1 MKGNFMQYYLA
12 PLEGITT
19 YIYRRAYHQH
29 FAAMDKYFTPFL
41 VPHTKKGFSTKEKN
55 DVMPE
60 HSPGMNLVPQ
70 IMSNQAES
78 FLHTVEKLKV
88 YGYEEVNLNL
98 GCPSK
103 TVVSKGRGSGFL
115 ADPEGLDR
123 FLDEIFEKCD
133 VKISIKTR
141 IGKDDPEEF
150 ARLLDIYNQYP
161 VEELIIHP
169 RVQQDFY
176 KNHPN
181 LAVFHDAIAHSKIPL
196 CYNGDIFTPDD
207 YGRMCREFPQVD
219 TFMLGRGILMNPA
232 LLDMIRMKDADVEN
246 MMDKDMPDGDMTEN
260 VAEWKSKNV
269 AQEIKSAGI
278 YKKKIHAFLE
288 QIKNDYLEASMGEK
302 NTLFKLKEL
311 WAYMGMNCPDA
322 KKALKRI
329 RKSQNMAEYDSASR
343 EALEDFILF

>member
-1 MKGNFMQYYLA
+1 MKYYLA

-29 FAAMDKYFTPFL
+29 FIAMDKYFTPFL

-123 FLDEIFEKCD
+123 FLNEIFKKCD

-150 ARLLDIYNQYP
+150 VRLLDIYNQYP

-169 RVQQDFY
+169 RVQKDFY
-176 KNHPN
+176 KNQPD
-181 LAVFHDAIAHSKIPL
+181 LDVFRDAVEGSKIPL
-196 CYNGDIFTPDD
+196 CYNGDIFTPESHDEM
-207 YGRMCREFPQVD
+207 RREFPQVD

-232 LLDMIRMKDADVEN
+232 LLDIICMGEKTEVEKAETLRKMQSADR
-246 MMDKDMPDGDMTEN
+246 
-260 VAEWKSKNV
+260 
-269 AQEIKSAGI
+269 

-288 QIKNDYLEASMGEK
+288 QIKCDYLEVGMGEK

-311 WAYMGMNCPDA
+311 WAYMGQNAPEA

-329 RKSQNMAEYDSASR
+329 RKSQSMADYDSASR

>member
-1 MKGNFMQYYLA
+1 MKYYLA

-29 FAAMDKYFTPFL
+29 FTAMDKYFTPFL

-115 ADPEGLDR
+115 ADPDGLDR
-123 FLDEIFEKCD
+123 FLDEIFKKCD

-141 IGKDDPEEF
+141 IGKDAPEEF
-150 ARLLDIYNQYP
+150 VRLLDIYNQYP

-169 RVQQDFY
+169 RVQKDFY
-176 KNHPN
+176 KNQPD
-181 LAVFHDAIAHSKIPL
+181 LDVFRDAVEGSKIPL
-196 CYNGDIFTPDD
+196 CYNGDIFTPESHDEM
-207 YGRMCREFPQVD
+207 RREFPQVD

-232 LLDMIRMKDADVEN
+232 LLDIICMGKKTEMEKAETSRKMQSADR
-246 MMDKDMPDGDMTEN
+246 
-260 VAEWKSKNV
+260 
-269 AQEIKSAGI
+269 

-288 QIKNDYLEASMGEK
+288 QIKCDYLEVGMGEK

-311 WAYMGMNCPDA
+311 WAYMGQNAPDA

-329 RKSQNMAEYDSASR
+329 RKSQSMADYDSASR

>member
-1 MKGNFMQYYLA
+1 MKYYLA

-29 FAAMDKYFTPFL
+29 FTAMDKYFTPFL

-123 FLDEIFEKCD
+123 FLDEIFKKCD
-133 VKISIKTR
+133 VRISIKTR
-141 IGKDDPEEF
+141 IGKDDSEEF
-150 ARLLDIYNQYP
+150 VRLLDIYNQYP
-161 VEELIIHP
+161 IEELIIHP
-169 RVQQDFY
+169 RVQKDFY
-176 KNHPN
+176 KNQPD
-181 LAVFHDAIAHSKIPL
+181 LDVFRDAVEGSKISL
-196 CYNGDIFTPDD
+196 CYNGDIFTPESHDEM
-207 YGRMCREFPQVD
+207 RREFPQVD

-232 LLDMIRMKDADVEN
+232 LLDIICMGEKTEVEKAETLRKMQSADR
-246 MMDKDMPDGDMTEN
+246 
-260 VAEWKSKNV
+260 
-269 AQEIKSAGI
+269 

-288 QIKNDYLEASMGEK
+288 QIKCDYLEVGMGEK
-302 NTLFKLKEL
+302 STLFKLKEL
-311 WAYMGMNCPDA
+311 WAYMGQNAPDA

-329 RKSQNMAEYDSASR
+329 RKSQSMADYDSASR

>member
-1 MKGNFMQYYLA
+1 MKYYLA

-29 FAAMDKYFTPFL
+29 FTAMDKYFTPFL

-123 FLDEIFEKCD
+123 FLDEIFKKCD

-150 ARLLDIYNQYP
+150 VRLLDIYNQYP
-161 VEELIIHP
+161 IEELIIHP
-169 RVQQDFY
+169 RVQKDFY
-176 KNHPN
+176 KNQPD
-181 LAVFHDAIAHSKIPL
+181 LDVFRDAVEGSKIPL
-196 CYNGDIFTPDD
+196 CYNGDIFTPESHDEM
-207 YGRMCREFPQVD
+207 RREFPQVD

-232 LLDMIRMKDADVEN
+232 LLDIICMGEKTEMEKAETLRKMQSADR
-246 MMDKDMPDGDMTEN
+246 
-260 VAEWKSKNV
+260 
-269 AQEIKSAGI
+269 

-288 QIKNDYLEASMGEK
+288 QIKCDYLEVGMGEK

-311 WAYMGMNCPDA
+311 WAYMGQNAPDA

-329 RKSQNMAEYDSASR
+329 RKSQSMADYDSASR

>member
-1 MKGNFMQYYLA
+1 MKYYLA

-29 FAAMDKYFTPFL
+29 FTAMDKYFTPFL

-123 FLDEIFEKCD
+123 FLNEIFKKCD

-150 ARLLDIYNQYP
+150 VRLLDIYNQYP

-169 RVQQDFY
+169 RVQKDFY
-176 KNHPN
+176 KNQPDFDVFRD
-181 LAVFHDAIAHSKIPL
+181 AVEGSKIPL
-196 CYNGDIFTPDD
+196 CYNGDIFTPESHDEM
-207 YGRMCREFPQVD
+207 RREFPQVD

-232 LLDMIRMKDADVEN
+232 LLDTICMGEKTEVEKAETLRKMQSADR
-246 MMDKDMPDGDMTEN
+246 
-260 VAEWKSKNV
+260 
-269 AQEIKSAGI
+269 

-288 QIKNDYLEASMGEK
+288 QIKCDYLEVGMGEK

-311 WAYMGMNCPDA
+311 WAYMGQNAPEA

-329 RKSQNMAEYDSASR
+329 RKSQSMADYDSASR

>member
-1 MKGNFMQYYLA
+1 MKYYLA

-29 FAAMDKYFTPFL
+29 FTAMDKYFTPFL

-123 FLDEIFEKCD
+123 FLDEIFKKCD

-141 IGKDDPEEF
+141 IGKDAPEEF
-150 ARLLDIYNQYP
+150 VRLLDIYNQYP

-169 RVQQDFY
+169 RVQKDFY
-176 KNHPN
+176 KNQPD
-181 LAVFHDAIAHSKIPL
+181 LDVFRDAVEGSKIPL
-196 CYNGDIFTPDD
+196 CYNGDIFTPESHDEM
-207 YGRMCREFPQVD
+207 RREFPQVD

-232 LLDMIRMKDADVEN
+232 LLDIICMGEKTEVEKAETLRKIQSADR
-246 MMDKDMPDGDMTEN
+246 
-260 VAEWKSKNV
+260 
-269 AQEIKSAGI
+269 

-288 QIKNDYLEASMGEK
+288 QIKCDYLEVGMGEK

-311 WAYMGMNCPDA
+311 WAYMGQNAPDA

-329 RKSQNMAEYDSASR
+329 RKSQSMADYDSASR

>member
-1 MKGNFMQYYLA
+1 MKYYLA

-29 FAAMDKYFTPFL
+29 FTAMDKYFTPFL

-70 IMSNQAES
+70 IMSNQAEL

-123 FLDEIFEKCD
+123 FLDEIFKKCD

-150 ARLLDIYNQYP
+150 VRLLDIYNQYP
-161 VEELIIHP
+161 IEELIIHP
-169 RVQQDFY
+169 RVQKDFY
-176 KNHPN
+176 KNQPD
-181 LAVFHDAIAHSKIPL
+181 LDVFRDAVEGSKIPL
-196 CYNGDIFTPDD
+196 CYNGDIFTPESHDEM
-207 YGRMCREFPQVD
+207 RREFPQVD

-232 LLDMIRMKDADVEN
+232 LLDIICMGEKTEVEKAETLRKMQSADR
-246 MMDKDMPDGDMTEN
+246 
-260 VAEWKSKNV
+260 
-269 AQEIKSAGI
+269 

-288 QIKNDYLEASMGEK
+288 QIKCDYLEVGMGEK

-311 WAYMGMNCPDA
+311 WAYMGQNAPDA

-329 RKSQNMAEYDSASR
+329 RKSQSMADYDSASR

>member
-1 MKGNFMQYYLA
+1 MQYYLA

-232 LLDMIRMKDADVEN
+232 LLDIIRMREHADVEN
-246 MMDKDMPDGDMTEN
+246 AAISDRI
-260 VAEWKSKNV
+260 EWKKIEASEKVQNGAMNTDV
-269 AQEIKSAGI
+269 
-278 YKKKIHAFLE
+278 YRKKIHDFLE
-288 QIKNDYLEASMGEK
+288 QIKNDYLEAGMGEK

-329 RKSQNMAEYDSASR
+329 RKSQNMADYDSASR

>member
-1 MKGNFMQYYLA
+1 MKYYLA

-29 FAAMDKYFTPFL
+29 FTAMDKYFTPFL

-115 ADPEGLDR
+115 ADPDGLDR
-123 FLDEIFEKCD
+123 FLDEIFKKCD

-141 IGKDDPEEF
+141 IGKDAPEEF
-150 ARLLDIYNQYP
+150 VRLLDIYNQYP

-169 RVQQDFY
+169 RVQKDFY
-176 KNHPN
+176 KNQPD
-181 LAVFHDAIAHSKIPL
+181 LDVFRDAVEGSKIPL
-196 CYNGDIFTPDD
+196 CYNGDIFTPESHDEM
-207 YGRMCREFPQVD
+207 RREFPQVD

-232 LLDMIRMKDADVEN
+232 LLDIICMGEKTEVEKAETLRKMQSADR
-246 MMDKDMPDGDMTEN
+246 
-260 VAEWKSKNV
+260 
-269 AQEIKSAGI
+269 

-288 QIKNDYLEASMGEK
+288 QIKCDYLEVGMGEK

-311 WAYMGMNCPDA
+311 WAYMGQNAPEA

-329 RKSQNMAEYDSASR
+329 RKSQSMADYDSASR

>member
-1 MKGNFMQYYLA
+1 MYELSA
-12 PLEGITT
+12 
-19 YIYRRAYHQH
+19 
-29 FAAMDKYFTPFL
+29 
-41 VPHTKKGFSTKEKN
+41 KN
-55 DVMPE
+55 DR
-60 HSPGMNLVPQ
+60 L

-78 FLHTVEKLKV
+78 FIHTVEKLKV

-115 ADPEGLDR
+115 ADPDGLDR
-123 FLDEIFEKCD
+123 FLDEIFKKCD

-169 RVQQDFY
+169 RVQKDFY
-176 KNHPN
+176 KNQPN
-181 LAVFHDAIAHSKIPL
+181 LGAFHDAVEESKIPL
-196 CYNGDIFTPDD
+196 CYNGDIFTPES
-207 YGRMCREFPQVD
+207 YEEMKREFPQVD

-232 LLDMIRMKDADVEN
+232 LLDLIRMREKTDVKKTT
-246 MMDKDMPDGDMTEN
+246 DIDVT
-260 VAEWKSKNV
+260 EWKKEETSRKM
-269 AQEIKSAGI
+269 QSADR
-278 YKKKIHAFLE
+278 YKKEIHAFLE
-288 QIKNDYLEASMGEK
+288 QIKCDYLEVGMGEK

-311 WAYMGMNCPDA
+311 WAYMGQNAPEA

-329 RKSQNMAEYDSASR
+329 RKSQSMADYDSASR

>member
-1 MKGNFMQYYLA
+1 MKYYLA

-29 FAAMDKYFTPFL
+29 FTAMDKYFTPFL

-123 FLDEIFEKCD
+123 FLDEIFKKCD

-150 ARLLDIYNQYP
+150 VRLLDIYNQYP

-169 RVQQDFY
+169 RVQKDFY
-176 KNHPN
+176 KNQPD
-181 LAVFHDAIAHSKIPL
+181 LDVFRDAVEGSKIPL
-196 CYNGDIFTPDD
+196 CYNGDIFTPESHDEM
-207 YGRMCREFPQVD
+207 RREFPQVD

-232 LLDMIRMKDADVEN
+232 LLDIICMGKKTEMEKAETSRKMQSADR
-246 MMDKDMPDGDMTEN
+246 
-260 VAEWKSKNV
+260 
-269 AQEIKSAGI
+269 

-288 QIKNDYLEASMGEK
+288 QIKCDYLEVGMGEK

-311 WAYMGMNCPDA
+311 WAYMGQNAPDA

-329 RKSQNMAEYDSASR
+329 RKSQSMADYDSASR

>member
-1 MKGNFMQYYLA
+1 MQYYLA

-19 YIYRRAYHQH
+19 YVYRRAYHQH
-29 FAAMDKYFTPFL
+29 FAPMDKYFTPFL

-78 FLHTVEKLKV
+78 FLHTAEKLKV

-133 VKISIKTR
+133 MKISIKTR

-150 ARLLDIYNQYP
+150 AHLLKIYNQYP

-169 RVQQDFY
+169 RVQQDLY

-181 LAVFHDAIAHSKIPL
+181 LEVFHDAIAHSKIPL
-196 CYNGDIFTPDD
+196 CYNGDIFTAQDNEK
-207 YGRMCREFPQVD
+207 MKCEFPQVD

-232 LLDMIRMKDADVEN
+232 LLDVIRMKEHADVC
-246 MMDKDMPDGDMTEN
+246 G
-260 VAEWKSKNV
+260 
-269 AQEIKSAGI
+269 
-278 YKKKIHAFLE
+278 KKIHDFLE
-288 QIKNDYLEASMGEK
+288 QIKNDYLEAGMGEK

-329 RKSQNMAEYDSASR
+329 RKSQNMADYDSASR

>member
-1 MKGNFMQYYLA
+1 MKYYLA

-29 FAAMDKYFTPFL
+29 FTAMDKYFTPFL

-103 TVVSKGRGSGFL
+103 TVVSKWRGSGFL
-115 ADPEGLDR
+115 ADPDGLDR
-123 FLDEIFEKCD
+123 FLDEIFKKCD

-141 IGKDDPEEF
+141 IGKDAPEEF
-150 ARLLDIYNQYP
+150 VRLLDIYNQYP

-169 RVQQDFY
+169 RVQKDFY
-176 KNHPN
+176 KNQPD
-181 LAVFHDAIAHSKIPL
+181 LDVFRDAVEGSKIPL
-196 CYNGDIFTPDD
+196 CYNGDIFTPESHDEM
-207 YGRMCREFPQVD
+207 RREFPQVD

-232 LLDMIRMKDADVEN
+232 LLDIICMGKKTEMEKAETSRKMQSADR
-246 MMDKDMPDGDMTEN
+246 
-260 VAEWKSKNV
+260 
-269 AQEIKSAGI
+269 

-288 QIKNDYLEASMGEK
+288 QIKCDYLEVGMGEK

-311 WAYMGMNCPDA
+311 WAYMGQNAPEA

-329 RKSQNMAEYDSASR
+329 RKSQSMADYDSASR

>member
-1 MKGNFMQYYLA
+1 MKYYLA

-29 FAAMDKYFTPFL
+29 FTAMDKYFTPFL

-115 ADPEGLDR
+115 ADPDGLDR
-123 FLDEIFEKCD
+123 FLDEIFKKCD

-141 IGKDDPEEF
+141 IGKDAPEEF
-150 ARLLDIYNQYP
+150 VRLLDIYNQYP

-169 RVQQDFY
+169 RVQKDFY
-176 KNHPN
+176 KNQPD
-181 LAVFHDAIAHSKIPL
+181 LDVFRDAVEGSKIPL
-196 CYNGDIFTPDD
+196 CYNGDIFTPESHDEM
-207 YGRMCREFPQVD
+207 RREFPQVD

-232 LLDMIRMKDADVEN
+232 LLDIICMGKKTEMEKAETSRKMQSADR
-246 MMDKDMPDGDMTEN
+246 
-260 VAEWKSKNV
+260 
-269 AQEIKSAGI
+269 

-288 QIKNDYLEASMGEK
+288 QIKCDYLEVGMGEK

-311 WAYMGMNCPDA
+311 WAYMGQNAPEA

-329 RKSQNMAEYDSASR
+329 RKSQSMADYDSASR

>member
-1 MKGNFMQYYLA
+1 MKYYLA

-29 FAAMDKYFTPFL
+29 FTAMDKYFTPFL

-123 FLDEIFEKCD
+123 FLDEIFKKCD
-133 VKISIKTR
+133 VRISIKTR

-150 ARLLDIYNQYP
+150 VQLLDIYNQYP

-169 RVQQDFY
+169 RVQKDFY
-176 KNHPN
+176 KNQPD
-181 LAVFHDAIAHSKIPL
+181 LDVFRDAVARSKIPL
-196 CYNGDIFTPDD
+196 CYNGDIFTLKSHEEI
-207 YGRMCREFPQVD
+207 RREFPQVD
-219 TFMLGRGILMNPA
+219 TFMLGR
-232 LLDMIRMKDADVEN
+232 
-246 MMDKDMPDGDMTEN
+246 
-260 VAEWKSKNV
+260 
-269 AQEIKSAGI
+269 
-278 YKKKIHAFLE
+278 
-288 QIKNDYLEASMGEK
+288 
-302 NTLFKLKEL
+302 
-311 WAYMGMNCPDA
+311 
-322 KKALKRI
+322 
-329 RKSQNMAEYDSASR
+329 
-343 EALEDFILF
+343 

>member
-1 MKGNFMQYYLA
+1 MKYYLA

-29 FAAMDKYFTPFL
+29 FTAMDKYFTPFL

-123 FLDEIFEKCD
+123 FLDEIFKKCD

-150 ARLLDIYNQYP
+150 VRLLDIYNQYP

-169 RVQQDFY
+169 RVQKDFY
-176 KNHPN
+176 KNQPD
-181 LAVFHDAIAHSKIPL
+181 LDVFRDAVEGSKIPL
-196 CYNGDIFTPDD
+196 CYNGDIFTPESHDEM
-207 YGRMCREFPQVD
+207 RREFPQVD

-232 LLDMIRMKDADVEN
+232 LLDIICMGEKTEVEKAETSRKMQSADR
-246 MMDKDMPDGDMTEN
+246 
-260 VAEWKSKNV
+260 
-269 AQEIKSAGI
+269 

-288 QIKNDYLEASMGEK
+288 QIKCDYLEVGMGEK

-311 WAYMGMNCPDA
+311 WAYMGQNAPEA

-329 RKSQNMAEYDSASR
+329 RKSQSMADYDSASR

>member
-1 MKGNFMQYYLA
+1 MKYYLA

-29 FAAMDKYFTPFL
+29 FTAMDKYFTPFL

-123 FLDEIFEKCD
+123 FLDEIFKKCD

-150 ARLLDIYNQYP
+150 VRLLDIYNQYP

-169 RVQQDFY
+169 RVQKDFY
-176 KNHPN
+176 KNQPD
-181 LAVFHDAIAHSKIPL
+181 LDVFRDAVEESKNPL
-196 CYNGDIFTPDD
+196 CYNGDIFTPESHDEM
-207 YGRMCREFPQVD
+207 RREFPQVD

-232 LLDMIRMKDADVEN
+232 LLDIICMGEKTEVEKAETSRKIQSADR
-246 MMDKDMPDGDMTEN
+246 
-260 VAEWKSKNV
+260 
-269 AQEIKSAGI
+269 

-288 QIKNDYLEASMGEK
+288 QIKCDYLEVGMGEK

-311 WAYMGMNCPDA
+311 WAYMGQNAPDA

-329 RKSQNMAEYDSASR
+329 RKSQSMADYDSASR

>member
-1 MKGNFMQYYLA
+1 MKYYLA

-29 FAAMDKYFTPFL
+29 FAPMDKYFTPFL

-123 FLDEIFEKCD
+123 FLNEIFKKCD

-150 ARLLDIYNQYP
+150 VRLLDIYNQYP

-169 RVQQDFY
+169 RVQKDFY
-176 KNHPN
+176 KNQPD
-181 LAVFHDAIAHSKIPL
+181 LDVFRDAVEGSKIPL
-196 CYNGDIFTPDD
+196 CYNGDIFTPESHDEM
-207 YGRMCREFPQVD
+207 RREFPQVD

-232 LLDMIRMKDADVEN
+232 LLDIICMGKKTEMEKAETSRKMQSADR
-246 MMDKDMPDGDMTEN
+246 
-260 VAEWKSKNV
+260 
-269 AQEIKSAGI
+269 

-288 QIKNDYLEASMGEK
+288 QIKCDYLEVGLGEK

-311 WAYMGMNCPDA
+311 WAYMGQNAPDA

-329 RKSQNMAEYDSASR
+329 RKSQSMADYDSASR

>member
-1 MKGNFMQYYLA
+1 MKYYLA

-29 FAAMDKYFTPFL
+29 FTAMDKYFTPFL

-115 ADPEGLDR
+115 ADPDELDR
-123 FLDEIFEKCD
+123 FLDEIFKKCD

-141 IGKDDPEEF
+141 IGKDAPEEF
-150 ARLLDIYNQYP
+150 VRLLDIYNQYP

-169 RVQQDFY
+169 RVQKDFY
-176 KNHPN
+176 KNQPD
-181 LAVFHDAIAHSKIPL
+181 LDVFRDAVEGSKIPL
-196 CYNGDIFTPDD
+196 CYNGDIFTPESHDEM
-207 YGRMCREFPQVD
+207 RREFPQVD

-232 LLDMIRMKDADVEN
+232 LLDIICMGKKTEMEKAETSRKMQSADR
-246 MMDKDMPDGDMTEN
+246 
-260 VAEWKSKNV
+260 
-269 AQEIKSAGI
+269 

-288 QIKNDYLEASMGEK
+288 QIKCDYLEVGMGEK

-311 WAYMGMNCPDA
+311 WAYMGQNAPDA

-329 RKSQNMAEYDSASR
+329 RKSQSMADYDSASR

>member
-1 MKGNFMQYYLA
+1 MKYYLA

-29 FAAMDKYFTPFL
+29 FAPMDKYFTPFL

-70 IMSNQAES
+70 IMSNQADS

-115 ADPEGLDR
+115 ADPDGLDH
-123 FLDEIFEKCD
+123 D
-133 VKISIKTR
+133 
-141 IGKDDPEEF
+141 
-150 ARLLDIYNQYP
+150 A
-161 VEELIIHP
+161 VEE
-169 RVQQDFY
+169 
-176 KNHPN
+176 
-181 LAVFHDAIAHSKIPL
+181 SKIPL
-196 CYNGDIFTPDD
+196 CYNGDIFTPES
-207 YGRMCREFPQVD
+207 YEEMKREFPQVD

-232 LLDMIRMKDADVEN
+232 LLDLIHMREKTDVKKTT
-246 MMDKDMPDGDMTEN
+246 DIDVT
-260 VAEWKSKNV
+260 EWKKEETSRKM
-269 AQEIKSAGI
+269 QSADR
-278 YKKKIHAFLE
+278 YKKEIHAFLE
-288 QIKNDYLEASMGEK
+288 QIKCDYLEVGMGEK

-311 WAYMGMNCPDA
+311 WAYMGQNAPEA

-329 RKSQNMAEYDSASR
+329 RKSQSMADYDSASR

>member
-1 MKGNFMQYYLA
+1 MKYYLA

-29 FAAMDKYFTPFL
+29 FTAMDKYFTPFL

-115 ADPEGLDR
+115 ADPDGLDR
-123 FLDEIFEKCD
+123 FLDEIFKKCD

-150 ARLLDIYNQYP
+150 VRLLDIYNQYP

-169 RVQQDFY
+169 RVQKDFY
-176 KNHPN
+176 KNQPD
-181 LAVFHDAIAHSKIPL
+181 LDVFRDAVEGSKIPL
-196 CYNGDIFTPDD
+196 CYNGDIFTPESHDEM
-207 YGRMCREFPQVD
+207 RREFPQVD

-232 LLDMIRMKDADVEN
+232 LLDIICMGKKTEMEKAETLRKMQSADR
-246 MMDKDMPDGDMTEN
+246 
-260 VAEWKSKNV
+260 
-269 AQEIKSAGI
+269 

-288 QIKNDYLEASMGEK
+288 QIKCDYLEVGMGEK

-311 WAYMGMNCPDA
+311 WAYMGQNAPDA

-329 RKSQNMAEYDSASR
+329 RKSQSMADYDSASR

>member
-1 MKGNFMQYYLA
+1 MKYYLA

-29 FAAMDKYFTPFL
+29 FAPMDKYFTPFL
-41 VPHTKKGFSTKEKN
+41 VPHTKKGFSMKEKN

-115 ADPEGLDR
+115 ADPDGLDR
-123 FLDEIFEKCD
+123 FLDEIFKKCD

-169 RVQQDFY
+169 RVQKDFY
-176 KNHPN
+176 KNTPRLDDFA
-181 LAVFHDAIAHSKIPL
+181 LAIQKINPDKTIL
-196 CYNGDIFTPDD
+196 CYNGDITDTNSFNALTDRFPDID
-207 YGRMCREFPQVD
+207 EIMI
-219 TFMLGRGILMNPA
+219 GRGLFANPA
-232 LLDMIRMKDADVEN
+232 LIAELKGISMDKAELCERLKNWHDEILSGYLSIFSGEKDAIFRMK
-246 MMDKDMPDGDMTEN
+246 
-260 VAEWKSKNV
+260 
-269 AQEIKSAGI
+269 EI
-278 YKKKIHAFLE
+278 
-288 QIKNDYLEASMGEK
+288 
-302 NTLFKLKEL
+302 
-311 WAYMGMNCPDA
+311 WAYMHGLFPDSEKLW
-322 KKALKRI
+322 KKIK
-329 RKSQNMAEYDSASR
+329 KSQTLTDYKSIVRMAFDA
-343 EALEDFILF
+343 F

>member
-1 MKGNFMQYYLA
+1 MKYYLA

-29 FAAMDKYFTPFL
+29 FTAMDKYFTPFL

-123 FLDEIFEKCD
+123 FLDEIFKKCD

-141 IGKDDPEEF
+141 IGKDAPEEF
-150 ARLLDIYNQYP
+150 VRLLDIYNQYP

-169 RVQQDFY
+169 RVQKDFY
-176 KNHPN
+176 KNQPD
-181 LAVFHDAIAHSKIPL
+181 LDVFRDAVEGSKIPL
-196 CYNGDIFTPDD
+196 CYNGDIFTPESHDEM
-207 YGRMCREFPQVD
+207 RREFPQVD

-232 LLDMIRMKDADVEN
+232 LLDIICMGEKTEVEKAETLRKMQSADR
-246 MMDKDMPDGDMTEN
+246 
-260 VAEWKSKNV
+260 
-269 AQEIKSAGI
+269 

-288 QIKNDYLEASMGEK
+288 QIKCDYLEVGMGEK

-311 WAYMGMNCPDA
+311 WAYMGQNAPEA

-329 RKSQNMAEYDSASR
+329 RKSQSMADYDSASR